1 MQIEEDDQNRWDE
14 AEELQ
19 LQVIEMRKTK
29 LRADYPDTLSN
40 MRNLSFTWKET
51 GKSVQAITLLKE
63 CIDSRKRILSPDHA
77 LTLSL
82 CSALVIWRAEA
93 EDVK

>member
-1 MQIEEDDQNRWDE
+1 VQIEEDDQDRWDE

-29 LRADYPDTLSN
+29 LRADHPDTLSN

-51 GKSVQAITLLKE
+51 GKSVQAITL
-63 CIDSRKRILSPDHA
+63 
-77 LTLSL
+77 
-82 CSALVIWRAEA
+82 
-93 EDVK
+93 